1 MLFTFI
7 IIFFTTPYFSGGYGS
22 YGGIDLIL
30 IKLKK
35 PANAV
40 NVSAIC
46 LPTMEY
52 QDSNVK
58 AIIAGYGKYR
68 RAPCQVGAHG
78 PTKVI
83 LAIVFILTPILFTV
97 GLQNHSFFYT
107 QD

>member
-1 MLFTFI
+1 M
-7 IIFFTTPYFSGGYGS
+7 
-22 YGGIDLIL
+22 IL

-40 NVSAIC
+40 NISAIC

-83 LAIVFILTPILFTV
+83 LATLHFNPSSI
-97 GLQNHSFFYT
+97 
-107 QD
+107 

>member
-1 MLFTFI
+1 M
-7 IIFFTTPYFSGGYGS
+7 
-22 YGGIDLIL
+22 IL

-35 PANAV
+35 PANDARI
-40 NVSAIC
+40 SPIC

-58 AIIAGYGKYR
+58 AIIAGFGKYR

-83 LAIVFILTPILFTV
+83 LAIIYLSL
-97 GLQNHSFFYT
+97 
-107 QD
+107 

>member
-1 MLFTFI
+1 M
-7 IIFFTTPYFSGGYGS
+7 
-22 YGGIDLIL
+22 IL

-35 PANAV
+35 PANVKKPANGV
-40 NVSAIC
+40 GISPIC

-83 LAIVFILTPILFTV
+83 LAIVYLNLYIL
-97 GLQNHSFFYT
+97 
-107 QD
+107 

>member
-58 AIIAGYGKYR
+58 AVIAGYGKYR
-68 RAPCQVGAHG
+68 RAPCQVGAQG

-83 LAIVFILTPILFTV
+83 LAIVYFNL
-97 GLQNHSFFYT
+97 NS
-107 QD
+107 D